1 MLVSE
6 GVCIHCSA
14 EIFWDR
20 EQACYVSTSPG
31 GPDLPNCGGVQDMP
45 HHPDLPEED

>member
-14 EIFWDR
+14 KIFWDR
-20 EQACYVSTSPG
+20 EQACYVSLSYPAG
-31 GPDLPNCGGVQDMP
+31 PNCGGEEDMP